1 MPIQGDLEKQRVG
14 WRQDWMTT
22 VADREAIVAL
32 LNEVAA
38 EDIVEIGVHE
48 GWTARCILDNVP
60 TVKRYRG
67 TDVLPNYKT
76 SLPQQ
81 QRELPTGPGR
91 YAWSDP
97 RFELIIHPRG
107 SLDVNADMIGLC
119 DAVFIDG
126 DHGGAMVMHDTALAI
141 QCACKLIIWHDYGIV
156 PSVTETIDGMRESG
170 MPIKCDGTWLAYVKR

>member
-67 TDVLPNYKT
+67 IDVLPNSRLACHSSSVSCQPALVVT
-76 SLPQQ
+76 H
-81 QRELPTGPGR
+81 GPIR
-91 YAWSDP
+91 VS
-97 RFELIIHPRG
+97 
-107 SLDVNADMIGLC
+107 N
-119 DAVFIDG
+119 
-126 DHGGAMVMHDTALAI
+126 
-141 QCACKLIIWHDYGIV
+141 
-156 PSVTETIDGMRESG
+156 
-170 MPIKCDGTWLAYVKR
+170 